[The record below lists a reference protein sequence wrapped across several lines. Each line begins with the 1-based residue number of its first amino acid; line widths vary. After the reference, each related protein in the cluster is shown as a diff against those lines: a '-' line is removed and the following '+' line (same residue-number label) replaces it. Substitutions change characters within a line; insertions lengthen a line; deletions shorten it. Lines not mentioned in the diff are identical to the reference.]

1 MAKKIRLKTI
11 SLGSEPDQPDM
22 DELTC
27 FIRSM
32 KGQEADLTT
41 YYLIR
46 SLEKQ
51 LEAGITSPAC
61 GGRFMQSRFEDALIC
76 SPEGCHV
83 STSVFEDDARV
94 MIKTAGPV
102 ASVLPSPGLLPE
114 SPDPEDEEAF
124 AEFCD
129 VYAKILRNM
138 RDQKITGHILHAK
151 EVSMIEA
158 EHLSSRKT
166 IFVIPDGTFV
176 AQSGLLEFQST
187 IALSRTRV
195 KFLDELIDQ
204 FDIRRLILVD
214 PNEEGFKKALQHLDP
229 EKIQVGGYGKGE
241 DRQYWKCIA
250 DSAEIPLP
258 NN

>member
-51 LEAGITSPAC
+51 LEAGILSPA
-61 GGRFMQSRFEDALIC
+61 GGGMFMQSRFEDALTC
-76 SPEGCHV
+76 SHEGCQV
-83 STSVFEDDARV
+83 NTLVFEEDAQV
-94 MIKTAGPV
+94 MIKTAGQV
-102 ASVLPSPGLLPE
+102 TSVLPSPGVLPG

-129 VYAKILRNM
+129 GYAKILRNM

-151 EVSMIEA
+151 EVSLIEA
-158 EHLSSRKT
+158 ELLSSRKT
-166 IFVIPDGTFV
+166 IFVIPDGTIA
-176 AQSGLLEFQST
+176 AQSELLEVQST
-187 IALSRTRV
+187 IALTSNRV
-195 KFLDELIDQ
+195 QFLDELIDQ
-204 FDIRRLILVD
+204 FDIRNLILIE
-214 PNEEGFKKALQHLDP
+214 PNEEGFKRVLKHLDP
-229 EKIQVGGYGKGE
+229 EKIQVGGYGRGE
-241 DRQYWKCIA
+241 DKQYWKRIA
-250 DSAEIPLP
+250 DSAEIPVP
-258 NN
+258 TD